1 MQGNNVNN
9 ETGRVLELIIRH
21 LESSDNTDICE
32 IYGHASVME
41 HTSQIQYL
49 STDKVASLFE
59 SPESY
64 TLVAEY
70 DSKVVGHISIFP
82 SNKARAKHCASLAIA
97 VNPKFHGKGIGKTLM
112 EAAIDQADNWLNL
125 TRLELEA
132 NEDNLTA
139 ITLYKRVGFE
149 VEGMKQLST
158 FKSGSYINTVIMAR
172 INPAYQR

>member
-1 MQGNNVNN
+1 M
-9 ETGRVLELIIRH
+9 ELIIRH
-21 LESSDNTDICE
+21 LEPSDNPHICE

-70 DSKVVGHISIFP
+70 DSKVVGHISVFL
-82 SNKARAKHCASLAIA
+82 SNKPRAKHCASLAIA
-97 VNPKFHGKGIGKTLM
+97 VNPNFHGKGIGKTLM

-125 TRLELEA
+125 TRLELEV
-132 NEDNLTA
+132 NEDNVAA
-139 ITLYKRVGFE
+139 ISLYKRMGFD
-149 VEGMKQLST
+149 VEGTKRLST

-172 INPAYQR
+172 INPVYQH